1 MTRQTAKYRAATAL
15 SERLGIRS
23 TSEPDRLYLALQDA
37 GYTWDSRLQTWN
49 EMPAP
54 NPPSRLIRLRVWADG
69 EVVEE
74 LADDLVRLLD
84 TLGLQCDERSEA
96 YPCRPPQQLESRVYL
111 TFSRRTAKR

>member
-1 MTRQTAKYRAATAL
+1 MVRQTAKYRAAHDL
-15 SERLGIRS
+15 GSRLGIRVA
-23 TSEPDRLYLALQDA
+23 TEPDTLYAALQDA
-37 GYTWDSRLQTWN
+37 GFTWDSRLQTWN

-111 TFSRRTAKR
+111 TFARRTAKR

>member
-1 MTRQTAKYRAATAL
+1 MARQTAKYRAAHDLGT
-15 SERLGIRS
+15 RLGIHP
-23 TSEPDRLYLALQDA
+23 TTEPDTLYAALEDA
-37 GYTWDSRLQTWN
+37 GFAWDSRLQKWN

-111 TFSRRTAKR
+111 TFTRRTAKR